1 MAAAQENRDRSAQ
14 NAECL
19 QRICELRIRTQQG
32 WRHHQRIPGREQSP
46 DRRDAV
52 RFGARIP
59 QDGGNSL
66 TVIDKLKELGYTTIP
81 EEFYSYV
88 SLWKSWYVGK
98 VENFHQYRRYNGH
111 KWTKCNRA
119 SLGMA
124 KKVCEDWANL
134 LMNEKVQI
142 TLEGQKE
149 QEFIDRVLTANNFTV
164 KANEMQEMKSALGT
178 VAYIPR
184 VVGQAINESGEIVP
198 GDVSGIELDYVTIEH
213 IFPLAW
219 QNGFI
224 TECAFDSVVTRA
236 GKNYL
241 YLQIHRKDENGL
253 YVIENSIYRY
263 ENKTLS
269 DVALA
274 DVPGFER
281 IPPVVH
287 TGSDKRQFV
296 IDRPNTANNLDYLL
310 PVGIPVYANAIDVL
324 RGVDCAYDCYVN
336 EFENGPMMMMVKM
349 PATRWEDGEPSLDDN
364 DRRFYLLP
372 EDTQQGNVVET
383 ISPTLRTEQLNV
395 GLQDQLNVLSS
406 KCGFG
411 ETYYRFDG
419 GSVATA
425 TQVIS
430 ENSTMFRTIK
440 KHEIVLEQA
449 LVELCRILLRLGNT
463 AMNAGLNESVEI
475 SIDFDDSI
483 IEDKATDFSR
493 DMQLL
498 SAGIMN
504 DWEFR
509 MRWMN
514 EDEETAKASLPSA
527 QDMTTEDQN
536 EVE

>member
-1 MAAAQENRDRSAQ
+1 M
-14 NAECL
+14 
-19 QRICELRIRTQQG
+19 
-32 WRHHQRIPGREQSP
+32 
-46 DRRDAV
+46 
-52 RFGARIP
+52 
-59 QDGGNSL
+59 

-81 EEFYSYV
+81 EDFYTYV

-98 VENFHQYRRYNGH
+98 VKGFHQYRRYNGH

-142 TLEGQKE
+142 TLEGRRE
-149 QEFIDRVLTANNFTV
+149 QAFVDRVLTANNFTV
-164 KANEMQEMKSALGT
+164 KSNEMQEMKSALGT

-184 VVGQAINESGEIVP
+184 VVGQAVNESGEIVR
-198 GDVSGIELDYVTIEH
+198 GEASSIELDYVTIEH

-219 QNGFI
+219 QNGII
-224 TECAFDSVVTRA
+224 TECAFDSMVTRA

-263 ENKTLS
+263 ENETLS
-269 DVALA
+269 DALLTE
-274 DVPGFER
+274 VPGFDR

-296 IDRPNTANNLDYLL
+296 IDRPNIANNLDYLL
-310 PVGIPVYANAIDVL
+310 PVGISVYANAIDVL
-324 RGVDCAYDCYVN
+324 CGVDCAYDCYVN

-349 PATRWEDGEPSLDDN
+349 PATRWEDDEPTLDDN

-419 GSVATA
+419 GSIATA

-463 AMNAGLNESVEI
+463 AMNAGLNEDVEI

-498 SAGIMN
+498 NAGIMN

-509 MRWMN
+509 MKWMN
-514 EDEETAKASLPSA
+514 EDEETAKAALPKM
-527 QDMTTEDQN
+527 QDMTTEGQD

>member
-1 MAAAQENRDRSAQ
+1 M
-14 NAECL
+14 
-19 QRICELRIRTQQG
+19 
-32 WRHHQRIPGREQSP
+32 
-46 DRRDAV
+46 
-52 RFGARIP
+52 
-59 QDGGNSL
+59 

-81 EEFYSYV
+81 EDFYTYV

-98 VENFHQYRRYNGH
+98 VKGFHQYRRYNGH

-142 TLEGQKE
+142 TLKGLRE
-149 QEFIDRVLTANNFTV
+149 QEFVDRVLTANNFTV
-164 KANEMQEMKSALGT
+164 KSNEMQEMKSALGT

-184 VVGQAINESGEIVP
+184 VVGQAVNESGEIVR
-198 GDVSGIELDYVTIEH
+198 GEASSIELDYVTIEH

-219 QNGFI
+219 QNGII
-224 TECAFDSVVTRA
+224 TECAFDSMVTRT

-263 ENKTLS
+263 ENETLS
-269 DVALA
+269 DALLTE
-274 DVPGFER
+274 VPGFER

-296 IDRPNTANNLDYLL
+296 IDRPNIANNLDYLL
-310 PVGIPVYANAIDVL
+310 PVGISVYANAIDVL
-324 RGVDCAYDCYVN
+324 CGVDCAYDCYVN
-336 EFENGPMMMMVKM
+336 EFENGPMMMMIKM
-349 PATRWEDGEPSLDDN
+349 PATRWEDDEPTLDDN

-395 GLQDQLNVLSS
+395 GLQDHLNMLSS

-411 ETYYRFDG
+411 ETYYRFNG

-440 KHEIVLEQA
+440 KHEIVLEQV

-463 AMNAGLNESVEI
+463 AMNAGLNEDVEI

-498 SAGIMN
+498 NAGIMN

-509 MRWMN
+509 MKWMN
-514 EDEETAKASLPSA
+514 EDEETAKAALPKM
-527 QDMTTEDQN
+527 QDMTTDGQD

>member
-1 MAAAQENRDRSAQ
+1 M
-14 NAECL
+14 
-19 QRICELRIRTQQG
+19 
-32 WRHHQRIPGREQSP
+32 
-46 DRRDAV
+46 
-52 RFGARIP
+52 
-59 QDGGNSL
+59 

-81 EEFYSYV
+81 EDFYTYV

-98 VENFHQYRRYNGH
+98 VKGFHQYRRYNGH

-142 TLEGQKE
+142 TLEGRRE
-149 QEFIDRVLTANNFTV
+149 QEFVDRVLTANNFMV
-164 KANEMQEMKSALGT
+164 KSNEMQEMKSALGT

-184 VVGQAINESGEIVP
+184 VVGQAINESGEIVW
-198 GDVSGIELDYVTIEH
+198 GEASSIELDYVTIEH

-219 QNGFI
+219 QNGII
-224 TECAFDSVVTRA
+224 TECAFDSMVTRA

-263 ENKTLS
+263 ENETLS
-269 DVALA
+269 DALLTE
-274 DVPGFER
+274 VPGFER

-296 IDRPNTANNLDYLL
+296 IDRPNIANNLDYLL
-310 PVGIPVYANAIDVL
+310 PVGISVYANAIDVL
-324 RGVDCAYDCYVN
+324 CGVDCAYDCYVN

-349 PATRWEDGEPSLDDN
+349 PATRWEDDEPTLDDN

-411 ETYYRFDG
+411 ETYYRFNG

-440 KHEIVLEQA
+440 KHEIVLEQV

-463 AMNAGLNESVEI
+463 AMNAGLNEDVEI

-509 MRWMN
+509 AKWMN
-514 EDEETAKASLPSA
+514 EDEETAKAALPKM
-527 QDMTTEDQN
+527 QDMTTEGQD